1 MKPWLNLLAAAWI
14 AILAV
19 PVSDALSQPARQ
31 DSDGSRLLPERPGG
45 PAAPQPS
52 RPGGQPT
59 TPPRLQPQAVPVDPT
74 RPFTIQQIV
83 AGCLRPGS
91 LIVARGRN
99 LAEGL
104 SGDVSDRELSLVL
117 RSGEQSITLET
128 LRHGASEWS
137 ARIPLQADL
146 LLDRS
151 YRLVV
156 VRDVR
161 LRDAIDLGGPLRACP
176 DASVPAVADGDSGFE
191 ILATA
196 RLQGTAVLSPLFLGS
211 VDALVGDLVQRDLI
225 LVERLDLD
233 GLGMVL
239 LRLVP
244 RDAAALPGGIGAL
257 LDDLRT
263 AFPQVVFDFNTA
275 FRAAAARTYAAAMIG
290 LARPPPGC
298 RLPAGSLELGLL
310 DGAVDWDHPA
320 FSGLAAPSA
329 ASFLSGDEAVGASDH
344 GTALAALLVGQDPHS
359 GTAGLLEGQRLHAA
373 AALADSPQGLS
384 TTAGRLIAA
393 LDWLGRQSADL
404 VLMALEGEE
413 NAAVETALLAAA
425 DRGML
430 FVAAT
435 GNGGADSPV
444 AFPASSRWTYA
455 VTAVDVEGAVY
466 ARAARGPEV
475 AFAAPGVD
483 IWAAAS
489 DGSHKYYSGTSFA
502 LPFAAAVL
510 ALHLREFPKSERG
523 GLAALT
529 LRGDLQRRLAQNAL
543 DLGSPGR
550 DEIFGWG
557 LVQAAAC

>member
-1 MKPWLNLLAAAWI
+1 MRPWLSLLTAACI
-14 AILAV
+14 AVFAI

-31 DSDGSRLLPERPGG
+31 DSDGSRLLPEPPGG
-45 PAAPQPS
+45 PPLPQPS
-52 RPGGQPT
+52 RPGGQPAA
-59 TPPRLQPQAVPVDPT
+59 PPRLQPQAVPVDPT
-74 RPFTIQQIV
+74 RPFAIQQIV

-99 LAEGL
+99 LAEGI
-104 SGDVSDRELSLVL
+104 SRDFSDREPSLVL
-117 RSGEQSITLET
+117 RSGEQSIALET
-128 LRHGASEWS
+128 LRRDASEWS

-176 DASVPAVADGDSGFE
+176 DPSVPAVAEGDSAFE

-196 RLQGTAVLSPLFLGS
+196 RLQGTAALSPLFLGS

-225 LVERLDLD
+225 LIERLDLD

-244 RDAAALPGGIGAL
+244 RDATALPGGIGAL
-257 LDDLRT
+257 LDELRT
-263 AFPQVVFDFNTA
+263 AFPQVVFDLNTA

-298 RLPAGSLELGLL
+298 RLPARSIELGLL
-310 DGAVDWDHPA
+310 DGAVDWGHPA
-320 FSGLAAPSA
+320 FSGLATPSV
-329 ASFLSGDEAVGASDH
+329 ASFLPGDEAVGASDH
-344 GTALAALLVGQDPHS
+344 GTALAALLVGRDPHS

-384 TTAGRLIAA
+384 ATADRLIAA
-393 LDWLGRQSADL
+393 LDWLGRQNADL

-413 NAAVETALLAAA
+413 NAALETALLAAA

-435 GNGGADSPV
+435 GNGGAGSPV
-444 AFPASSRWTYA
+444 AFPASSRWVYA
-455 VTAVDVEGAVY
+455 ITAVDVEGAVY
-466 ARAARGPEV
+466 SRASRGPEV

-483 IWAAAS
+483 IWAAAV
-489 DGSHKYYSGTSFA
+489 DGAGKYYSGTSFA
-502 LPFAAAVL
+502 LPFATAVL
-510 ALHLREFPKSERG
+510 AKDLAKTQREERG
-523 GLAALT
+523 GLAAVT
-529 LRGDLQRRLAQNAL
+529 LRGQLQRSLAERAV
-543 DLGSPGR
+543 DLGPPGR

-557 LVQAAAC
+557 LVQAGSC